1 MSKNITRHLLQLA
14 RVQFGKRHDFVK
26 VKSVHM
32 KYNDKLQSHFNEPE
46 EFWVVNKENDAQQGD
61 IVLIK
66 ELPEAYAIGVKHAV
80 HKVYRVTARNI
91 GFCS

>member
-80 HKVYRVTARNI
+80 HKVSCN
-91 GFCS
+91 CS